1 MLESK
6 IKERIADWENRKA
19 ENAKLPSHK
28 IQEEENIRLDLSECE
43 ITNLD
48 FILEIDGVTNIDL
61 SNNLIEDVTPLT
73 KVKGIRVIL
82 LQNNLINDALSLL
95 ECENLNHL
103 NLTNNKLP
111 FMYGK
116 QKKLFRDK
124 FPNASIYW
132 NNLTRTPNIW

>member
-28 IQEEENIRLDLSECE
+28 IQEEENIKLDLSECE
-43 ITNLD
+43 ISKLD
-48 FILEIDGVTNIDL
+48 FILEIDGVINIDL
-61 SNNLIEDVTPLT
+61 SNNLIEDVTPLN
-73 KVKGIRVIL
+73 KVKGIRGIL
-82 LQNNLINDALSLL
+82 LQNNLIEDALPLL
-95 ECENLNHL
+95 ECENPGFI

-124 FPNASIYW
+124 FPDTVIVW